1 MRGLIASILTIFNAV
16 FWAFLFY
23 PVLIL
28 KLLTFN
34 RFNKLSQKIFNWIGN
49 QWNAGNSL
57 IARVIHGIEFDVHG
71 LDNPEISPDK
81 SYLIICNHQA
91 YTDIFVLGFVLN
103 RRVPFVKYFLKQK
116 FIWYLPFIGIC
127 LWGLDFPFV
136 KGYSREQLRKRPELA
151 GEDLKRV
158 LKVCEK
164 YKSYPTALLNF
175 VEGHRRNSK
184 RTPEMEKSPYKNL
197 LKPNGV
203 GLAIARNIL
212 QDVLTGVLDITIVY
226 QGDRSS
232 FKDLFS
238 GKIRNA
244 KVVIEF
250 IPISEVPLEDN
261 PNPKALPKK
270 MQRWLK
276 KRWEIKDQILTRELD
291 ASTRNVNE
299 LAQTNPTE
307 KS

>member
-1 MRGLIASILTIFNAV
+1 
-16 FWAFLFY
+16 
-23 PVLIL
+23 
-28 KLLTFN
+28 
-34 RFNKLSQKIFNWIGN
+34 
-49 QWNAGNSL
+49 
-57 IARVIHGIEFDVHG
+57 
-71 LDNPEISPDK
+71 
-81 SYLIICNHQA
+81 
-91 YTDIFVLGFVLN
+91 
-103 RRVPFVKYFLKQK
+103 
-116 FIWYLPFIGIC
+116 
-127 LWGLDFPFV
+127 LDFPFV
-136 KGYSREQLRKRPELA
+136 KRYSREQLRKRPELA
-151 GEDLKRV
+151 GENLKRV

-175 VEGHRRNSK
+175 VEAHRRNSK
-184 RTPEMEKSPYKNL
+184 RTPEMEKSPYKYL
-197 LKPNGV
+197 LKPHGA

-238 GKIRNA
+238 GKIRKA
-244 KVVIEF
+244 KVFIEF
-250 IPISEVPLEDN
+250 IPMSEVPLEDN
-261 PNPKALPKK
+261 PKPKALPKK

-276 KRWEIKDQILTRELD
+276 KRWEIKDQILIRELG